1 MFDSSDFAQITAGP
15 IFAIL
20 IGLVLLTFI
29 ATFVFPLILKAKKVR
44 FNVVYVSKK
53 VRNHLT
59 LVIALVSILVIVIAG
74 GYYLYTVSRPT
85 VVSAEKFKE
94 VEEASLNDL
103 KSTTSFEA
111 FEKSEL
117 LLIDVRDPSEFYNG
131 HIAKSF
137 NLPASDA
144 GSRDLKPLEGRR
156 VAVFSWRNNY
166 DEAYSAAE
174 TIKDRDVAEK
184 VYVVREGFEGLKE
197 TGFEEK
203 VGTSF
208 EEY

>member
-15 IFAIL
+15 VFAIL
-20 IGLVLLTFI
+20 VGLVLLTFI

-59 LVIALVSILVIVIAG
+59 LVIALVSILVIVVAG
-74 GYYLYTVSRPT
+74 GYYFYTTTRPT

-117 LLIDVRDPSEFYNG
+117 LLIDVRESSEFYKG

-144 GSRDLKPLEGRR
+144 GSKNLKALEGRR
-156 VAVFSWRNNY
+156 AAVFSWRDKY
-166 DEAYSAAE
+166 DEAYSVAK

-197 TGFEEK
+197 AGFEVK
-203 VGTSF
+203 VGSAF
-208 EEY
+208 EER